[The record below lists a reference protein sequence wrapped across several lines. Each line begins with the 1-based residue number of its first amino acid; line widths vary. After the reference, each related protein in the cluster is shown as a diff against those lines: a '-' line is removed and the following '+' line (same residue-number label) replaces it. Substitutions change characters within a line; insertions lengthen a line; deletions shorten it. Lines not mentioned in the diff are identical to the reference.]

1 MIPDISQAYTE
12 QQQGKKVCVHILES
26 TMAIIVY
33 MYSIVRC
40 EKDYSQ
46 THSNLWKTSLSQLL
60 QLPFILSLATSIC
73 FIFTAVFH
81 SVSLHFVS
89 SESPYFILSSIYF
102 PVFLSL
108 STTTLLSLFY
118 SSSSLNIFWLL
129 QELTF
134 PLLYN

>member
-1 MIPDISQAYTE
+1 MIPDISQDYTE
-12 QQQGKKVCVHILES
+12 QQQGKKECVHILKS

-40 EKDYSQ
+40 VKDYSQ
-46 THSNLWKTSLSQLL
+46 THSNLQKTSLSQLL
-60 QLPFILSLATSIC
+60 QLPSMLSLATSIC
-73 FIFTAVFH
+73 FIFTALFH
-81 SVSLHFVS
+81 SVSLHFVP

-102 PVFLSL
+102 PVFSL
-108 STTTLLSLFY
+108 STPTLLSLFY